1 MSVGLDIQLMELM
14 SEGVILL
21 DRKCQMTD
29 FNKAATPWVKHCLDS
44 APMLRQLID
53 SITQGLAFTPL
64 AIPQLGLGLAAN
76 NQPDFFLCTTE
87 SKGYAIFIAQA
98 PLPAPP
104 LALQAQDT
112 DLFQLLGKE
121 TRHELTL
128 FRQMLSQTGTDQNDA
143 DKDLHQRSHRLSR
156 LLLAFDQL
164 AQLHQSNSFSAGD
177 RLSLPTL
184 VEEVVQDMQKN
195 KCGYVMDVPTAEKL
209 PVGSA
214 LYGDAQWLKC
224 AVQVLLEG
232 INHSAPNYSRV
243 TLRIR
248 QNGSYI
254 MLSSHYCHEM
264 TRSASVSP
272 TRSVGSRRILQVDS
286 DIGVQISRR
295 IVEMHRGQLMTTAM
309 PEDATDTNP
318 AGIESFTLIL
328 PLSTPAHGELPEIC
342 QRCPTTLQAEQF
354 ANDLALLMPRSPAGA
369 GLLDEE
375 LQMLAEISFPVS
387 AKGNSPAT
395 TTFKGFS

>member
-1 MSVGLDIQLMELM
+1 MSVGLDIQLLERMN
-14 SEGVILL
+14 EGVILL
-21 DRKCQMTD
+21 DRKGQMTD
-29 FNKAATPWVKHCLDS
+29 FNKAAMPWVRHCLDS

-53 SITQGLAFTPL
+53 SVAQGQAKTPL
-64 AIPQLGLGLAAN
+64 AMPQLGLSLPAKTR
-76 NQPDFFLCTTE
+76 PDFFLCTTDTN
-87 SKGYAIFIAQA
+87 GYAIFVAQA
-98 PLPAPP
+98 PLPTPP

-128 FRQMLSQTGTDQNDA
+128 FRQMLSQTDTDQNDFST
-143 DKDLHQRSHRLSR
+143 DLHQRSHRLSR

-164 AQLHQSNSFSAGD
+164 AQLHQSNSFSAGE

-195 KCGYVMDVPTAEKL
+195 KCGYVMDVPTAGKL

-232 INHSAPNYSRV
+232 INHSAPSYSRV

-254 MLSSHYCHEM
+254 VLSSHYSHEM
-264 TRSASVSP
+264 TRSASVPLTPSK
-272 TRSVGSRRILQVDS
+272 GLRRILHVDA

-295 IVEMHRGQLMTTAM
+295 IVEMHRGQLIVTAM
-309 PEDATDTNP
+309 PEDATDSNP

-328 PLSTPAHGELPEIC
+328 PLGTPANGELPLIC

-354 ANDLALLMPRSPAGA
+354 ANDLALLMPHSPVGA
-369 GLLDEE
+369 GLQDEE
-375 LQMLAEISFPVS
+375 LQMLAEISFPLS
-387 AKGNSPAT
+387 TKGNSPAT
-395 TTFKGFS
+395 TTLKELS